1 MIISPRVIIVN
12 ALGREL
18 ELKQEG
24 VESSAGYEDPFAG
37 GGGGGGFQGYDYDGD
52 DFGDDDYYDHD
63 YGEGGGAGAKGS
75 ARAARRG
82 SYASLRH
89 KHMKGG
95 VGHGMGG
102 SSMGETGGAQLGNG
116 MFFGV
121 DDQRPFHWPN
131 GRGDRSLR
139 LRLREYGAQ
148 WSGRFSIDWDP
159 STMGTG
165 SGHRSGPPPPQRA
178 HARREFCPRGNR
190 SHGVDRS
197 GDARR
202 GGRSALPQPDPFPP
216 QERDDPHLHLPSDGR
231 EERDRDGEQG
241 RRGGGWGP
249 GRTLLWP
256 TEAWRTRGTSPSRS
270 TS

>member
-165 SGHRSGPPPPQRA
+165 SGHFEAALRLRNAHTHAVSFVRVEIALMGSTVQVTLGAVEGPPYHSQIPFRLKNETIHTFTFRQT
-178 HARREFCPRGNR
+178 
-190 SHGVDRS
+190 GVKNVT
-197 GDARR
+197 GTENKVGA
-202 GGRSALPQPDPFPP
+202 A
-216 QERDDPHLHLPSDGR
+216 
-231 EERDRDGEQG
+231 
-241 RRGGGWGP
+241 GGGDREGM
-249 GRTLLWP
+249 G
-256 TEAWRTRGTSPSRS
+256 
-270 TS
+270 